1 MDERLETLLSICRR
15 MNQERQLLR
24 LMELIATEAARLL
37 RAERAT
43 IFLLDQSASEL
54 WSQVA
59 LGSDDV
65 LRFPADRGLA
75 GASLG
80 SGQTIVVN
88 DVRRDPRFFSEIDAK
103 TGFRTRNLIATP
115 LSTGSTPQLGV
126 FEVLNKRRGVF
137 DDADAEVLQ
146 AIAAQ
151 AAIALE
157 NAQLIGDLAHE
168 RELLARDNELLRREV
183 TGTFATQNIIGR
195 SSPVRAILATL
206 EQIADSTVN
215 VLVTGESGT
224 GKEMIAKAVHYGSPR
239 SSRALVAVNCAAI
252 PDTLIES
259 EMFGI
264 EKGTATGVEARV
276 GRFEQAHGGTLFLD
290 EIGDL
295 SLPAQAKML
304 RALQERSIERVGG
317 RKAIAV
323 DVRVIAATNKDLE
336 SEITAGRFR
345 ADLYY
350 RLKVIHIRTPSLRE
364 IPADLPLLAQHFLD
378 RACDEQGRPRKRLSP
393 GALGKLTAY
402 AWPGNVRE
410 LQNEML
416 RLAIATQRTTI
427 RDEDVGVGQLQ
438 LGDGERINSAG
449 TLKQALEL
457 TEQLWIDRALAA
469 CQGNQLRTAKMLG
482 LSRQGLLNKLK
493 RRRP

>member
-1 MDERLETLLSICRR
+1 

-24 LMELIATEAARLL
+24 LMELIASEAAKLL

-43 IFLLDQSASEL
+43 IFLLDPIKGEL

-59 LGSDDV
+59 LGSEEV
-65 LRFPADRGLA
+65 LRFPAERGLA
-75 GASLG
+75 GASLA
-80 SGQTIVVN
+80 SSQTIVVN
-88 DVRRDPRFFSEIDAK
+88 DVRRDSRFFSEIDAK
-103 TGFRTRNLIATP
+103 TGFHTRNLIATP
-115 LSTGSTPQLGV
+115 LSTGTTPQLGV

-137 DDADAEVLQ
+137 DDADAEVLE

-157 NAQLIGDLAHE
+157 NAQLIGDLARE
-168 RELLARDNELLRREV
+168 REVLARDNELLRREV
-183 TGTFATQNIIGR
+183 TGTFAAQNIVGR
-195 SSPVRAILATL
+195 SGPVRAILATL

-239 SSRALVAVNCAAI
+239 SNRPLVAVNCAAI
-252 PDTLIES
+252 PDTLIET

-264 EKGTATGVEARV
+264 EKGTATGVEPRI
-276 GRFEQAHGGTLFLD
+276 GRFEQADGGTLFLD

-317 RKAIAV
+317 RKPIAV
-323 DVRVIAATNKDLE
+323 DVRVVAATNKDLE
-336 SEITAGRFR
+336 AEITAGRFR

-350 RLKVIHIRTPSLRE
+350 RLKVIHIRTPALRE
-364 IPADLPLLAQHFLD
+364 IPEDLPLLAQHFLD
-378 RACDEQGRPRKRLSP
+378 RACDEQQRPKKRLSP
-393 GALGKLTAY
+393 GVLGKLTAY
-402 AWPGNVRE
+402 SWPGNVRE

-416 RLAIATQRTTI
+416 RLAIATQRNVV
-427 RDEDVGVGQLQ
+427 REEDVSVGRAAP
-438 LGDGERINSAG
+438 GATESAASAG
-449 TLKQALEL
+449 TLKEALER
-457 TEQLWIDRALAA
+457 TERLWIERALAA

-493 RRRP
+493 RHR